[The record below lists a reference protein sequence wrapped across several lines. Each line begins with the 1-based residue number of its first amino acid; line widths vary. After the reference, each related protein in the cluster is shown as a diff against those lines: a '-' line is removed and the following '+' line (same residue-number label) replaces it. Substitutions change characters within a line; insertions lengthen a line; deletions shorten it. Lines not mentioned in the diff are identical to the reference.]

1 MVLALYFVQPCS
13 VRFTD
18 SNEFEVFFMRFDG
31 VKMFLGDAATS
42 DQRYLDFA
50 IDNCIEHMFP

>member
-1 MVLALYFVQPCS
+1 
-13 VRFTD
+13 
-18 SNEFEVFFMRFDG
+18 MRFDG